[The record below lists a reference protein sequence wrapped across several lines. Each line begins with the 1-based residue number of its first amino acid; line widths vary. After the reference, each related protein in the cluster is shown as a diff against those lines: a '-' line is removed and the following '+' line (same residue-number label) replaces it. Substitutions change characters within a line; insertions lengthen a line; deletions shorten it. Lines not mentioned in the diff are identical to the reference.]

1 MDHLS
6 GLDAT
11 FLYFETPEMPMHVGS
26 VHLVDLPPG
35 YQGDFYDDVR
45 EHLAKRMHLAP
56 LFQRKLALMPFELA
70 NPVWVDDEDVDL
82 DYHVRRVS
90 LARPG
95 TMLQLEQMIGRL
107 HSSLIDRSRPLWE
120 FYVIEGFHTGQVAF
134 YTKIHHAAMDGQAGV
149 LLGQAVFDLTSTP
162 RTVKPPRQR
171 ARANRYQLGIAE
183 LAGAALSNTV
193 RQYVKLAR
201 MLPEMGSAAKSLLKR
216 ETLEN
221 GKKRF
226 VAAKQ
231 FKLGP
236 RTPIN
241 AAITNQRSF
250 AGARL
255 SLAEV
260 KEITR
265 ATDTT
270 VNDVVLALS
279 SAALRRYFADENLHL
294 AKSLVAGVPV
304 SLREAGNTDLNNQVS
319 MMLVGLASDIKDPL
333 ERLAAIRANAIA
345 AKEINSQ
352 VKAAIPMDFP
362 SFGAPWF
369 MTGLASL
376 YGRSRLANVIPPLAN
391 VAISNVPGSPVPL
404 YLAGAKVATYLPVS
418 IPGHGVALNITVQS
432 YDGVLGFGLTACRRA
447 VPDPQLLAAYL
458 TAALAELLAAVR
470 ATEKGMAIAPLAV
483 KATTDGIAGP
493 ARDDINGSPGR
504 QATAGRRPPTRN
516 SAAGRNAAAPHSSR
530 ARSRRSP
537 AAT

>member
-26 VHLVDLPPG
+26 VHLFDLPPG
-35 YQGDFYDDVR
+35 YQGDFYDNVR

-82 DYHVRRVS
+82 DYHLRRVS
-90 LARPG
+90 LAKPG

-120 FYVIEGFHTGQVAF
+120 FYVIEGYHTGQVAF
-134 YTKIHHAAMDGQAGV
+134 YTKIHHSAMDGAAGV
-149 LLGQAVFDLTSTP
+149 ALGQAVFDLTPTP
-162 RTVKPPRQR
+162 RAVKPPRIR
-171 ARANRYQLGIAE
+171 VRTNRYQLGIAE
-183 LAGAALSNTV
+183 LAGAAISNTV
-193 RQYVKLAR
+193 TQYVKLAK
-201 MLPEMGSAAKSLLKR
+201 LVPEMGRAAKSLLKR
-216 ETLEN
+216 EDDAQ
-221 GKKRF
+221 GKRRF
-226 VAAKQ
+226 VALKQ
-231 FKLGP
+231 LKLGP

-241 AAITNQRSF
+241 GAITNARSF
-250 AGARL
+250 AGACV

-260 KEITR
+260 KEVAR

-270 VNDVVLALS
+270 INDVVLAMS
-279 SAALRRYFADENLHL
+279 SAALRRYLADENCRP

-319 MMLVGLASDIKDPL
+319 MMLIGLATDIKDPL
-333 ERLAAIRANAIA
+333 QRLAAIKANSVA
-345 AKEINSQ
+345 AKEVNSQ
-352 VKAAIPMDFP
+352 IKTAIPMDFP
-362 SFGAPWF
+362 SFGAPWL
-369 MTGLASL
+369 MSGMASL

-418 IPGHGVALNITVQS
+418 IPAHGVGLNITVQS

-447 VPDPQLLAAYL
+447 VPDPQALAAYL
-458 TAALAELLAAVR
+458 HSALAELLAAVR
-470 ATEKGMAIAPLAV
+470 AKDAVAPAPV
-483 KATTDGIAGP
+483 KPVVAK
-493 ARDDINGSPGR
+493 INK
-504 QATAGRRPPTRN
+504 
-516 SAAGRNAAAPHSSR
+516 
-530 ARSRRSP
+530 
-537 AAT
+537 AATGVRRAKGKRPHVRAVA